1 MKFLTILIELLIFS
15 NYLNYVL
22 HVNYTGNYLTDALD
36 TEKIFS
42 CKIIR
47 IHEHSMMYVLL
58 LHREHFIPKRKRYE
72 MVFEMKLY
80 KLLKPA
86 SYQILR

>member
-1 MKFLTILIELLIFS
+1 MKFLTISIELLIFS

-22 HVNYTGNYLTDALD
+22 HVNYTGNYLTDALYRKNLF
-36 TEKIFS
+36 TKIL
-42 CKIIR
+42 R

-86 SYQILR
+86 FYQILR

>member
-1 MKFLTILIELLIFS
+1 MKFLTISIELLIFS

-22 HVNYTGNYLTDALD
+22 HVNYTGNYLTD
-36 TEKIFS
+36 IFS

-86 SYQILR
+86 FYQILR

>member
-1 MKFLTILIELLIFS
+1 MKFLTISIELLIFS

-22 HVNYTGNYLTDALD
+22 HVNDTGNYLTDALYR
-36 TEKIFS
+36 KNLF
-42 CKIIR
+42 R

-58 LHREHFIPKRKRYE
+58 LHTEHFIPKRKRYE

-86 SYQILR
+86 FYQILR